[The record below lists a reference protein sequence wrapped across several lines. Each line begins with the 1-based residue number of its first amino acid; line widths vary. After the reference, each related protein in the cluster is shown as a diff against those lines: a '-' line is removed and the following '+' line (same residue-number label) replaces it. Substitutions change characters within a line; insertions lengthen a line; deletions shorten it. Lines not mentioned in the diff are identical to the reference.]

1 MILLSLLLTLAI
13 AEKPIVLMHGILSSI
28 DDLSEVETWFT
39 KHTKSR
45 VFNIEI
51 GNGQSDSI
59 SKPMTWQL
67 DEFVKTIALIPELTD
82 GFHFVGFSQ
91 GGLLGRGYV
100 ELYNNPPVSTLL
112 TFGTPHAGVFFWRMP
127 KIYSEFNQ
135 EHLSYAGYYK
145 DPHMYEVYL
154 KNASYLPY
162 VNNER
167 ENVIFSGD
175 VVDVDHFVMVWSK
188 VDGVIKPEE
197 SCKFEFFGV
206 NSDMIIPL
214 YKSRQY
220 IDNLVGLRTLKETGR
235 LHIVESSCA
244 HTMYKTE
251 ECLDTLKDSIIE
263 YVV

>member
-1 MILLSLLLTLAI
+1 MILLSLFLTLAT
-13 AEKPIVLMHGILSSI
+13 AYKPVVLMHGILSSS
-28 DDLSEVETWFT
+28 DDLDQVQGWFE
-39 KHTKSR
+39 KHTKSQ

-51 GNGQSDSI
+51 GNGQSDSV

-67 DEFVKTIALIPELTD
+67 EEFVKSVSLIPELEN

-100 ELYNNPPVSTLL
+100 ERYNNPPVSTLL

-145 DPHMYEVYL
+145 DPYMYAIYL

-162 VNNER
+162 INNEHD
-167 ENVIFSGD
+167 NTND
-175 VVDVDHFVMVWSK
+175 VVNVEHFVMVWSR

-206 NSDMIIPL
+206 NSETIIPL
-214 YKSRQY
+214 RESRQY
-220 IDNLVGLRTLKETGR
+220 IDNLVGLRTLEETGR
-235 LHIVESSCA
+235 LHIIESVCA

-251 ECLDTLKDSIIE
+251 ECLDTLKDSILQYIS
-263 YVV
+263 

>member
-1 MILLSLLLTLAI
+1 MFLLALLLVLVSAQ
-13 AEKPIVLMHGILSSI
+13 KPVVLMHGILSSR
-28 DDLSEVETWFT
+28 DDLDEVQTWFE

-45 VFNIEI
+45 VFNLEI

-59 SKPMTWQL
+59 SKPMDWQL
-67 DEFVKTIALIPELTD
+67 DELAKSISLIQELD
-82 GFHFVGFSQ
+82 NGFHFVGFSQ
-91 GGLLGRGYV
+91 GGLLARGYV

-145 DPHMYEVYL
+145 DPYMYPLYL

-162 VNNER
+162 INNER
-167 ENVIFSGD
+167 ENMIFSGD
-175 VVDVDHFVMVWSK
+175 VVHVDHFVMVWSK

-197 SCKFEFFGV
+197 SCKFEFFGID
-206 NSDMIIPL
+206 SDEIIPL
-214 YKSRQY
+214 RQSRQY
-220 IDNLVGLRTLKETGR
+220 VENLVGLRTLDETIR
-235 LHIVESSCA
+235 LHIIESMCS

-251 ECLDTLKDSIIE
+251 ECLDTLKDSILP